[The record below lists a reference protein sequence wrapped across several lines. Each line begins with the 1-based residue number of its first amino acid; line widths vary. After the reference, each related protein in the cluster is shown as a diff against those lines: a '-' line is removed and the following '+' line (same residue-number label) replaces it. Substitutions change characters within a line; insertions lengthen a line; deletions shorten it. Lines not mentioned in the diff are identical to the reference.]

1 MCTKLQNQN
10 SGFCVWSDHKV
21 VPSEATTAKAV
32 PFLLYPSQ
40 SIPHPTHICRYVGPQ
55 AVALICEHLTQ
66 QAVEAAAGDS
76 DHADS
81 DPDMPDMSGH

>member
-1 MCTKLQNQN
+1 MW
-10 SGFCVWSDHKV
+10 G
-21 VPSEATTAKAV
+21 
-32 PFLLYPSQ
+32 
-40 SIPHPTHICRYVGPQ
+40 Q
-55 AVALICEHLTQ
+55 AVALICENLTQ